1 MKRKVV
7 AVWKGDGANGS
18 GVLTAQSGAFNNMP
32 YSFKTRFEND
42 NGKLGTNPEEL
53 IAAAHAGCFNMK
65 LSFVLNEA
73 NYSPEE
79 LNTEAILTFVDG
91 KIISIQLNLKAKV
104 SGINQKKFEEL
115 AEDAKANCPI
125 SGVLNCEIIL
135 IEQILNSKAIY
146 SRLISSVAASKSFE
160 LLILQKAPGEL
171 SSQFT
176 AIALREPNS
185 DLGPNKPAAT
195 ASSIFPIRSR
205 RQREKRGWI

>member
-7 AVWKGDGANGS
+7 AVWKGDGADGT
-18 GVLTAQSGAFNNMP
+18 GILTAQSGAFNNMP

-73 NYSPEE
+73 NFNPEE
-79 LNTEAILTFVDG
+79 LHTEAVLTFIDG

-104 SGINQKKFEEL
+104 PGVNDERFQEL

-135 IEQILNSKAIY
+135 
-146 SRLISSVAASKSFE
+146 KS
-160 LLILQKAPGEL
+160 LLV
-171 SSQFT
+171 
-176 AIALREPNS
+176 
-185 DLGPNKPAAT
+185 
-195 ASSIFPIRSR
+195 
-205 RQREKRGWI
+205 